1 MSTFILN
8 YSKKDLKLHVNF
20 HYLSLKRVDNVSKQF
35 VDDSFCVNPLELERI
50 VESFII
56 RSTPFLAKYEN
67 IESFVH
73 LKDNTFI

>member
-8 YSKKDLKLHVNF
+8 YFEKHLKLHVNLRYF
-20 HYLSLKRVDNVSKQF
+20 SLKRLDNVSKQF

-56 RSTPFLAKYEN
+56 RSTPFLPKYGYTEP
-67 IESFVH
+67 FVH
-73 LKDNTFI
+73 LKGNTLI